1 MKIKKKLKVIIP
13 SAVLVVGIVLA
24 VIGLAMGAKGDYVK
38 SLELTDFEANV
49 PSSGVF
55 NLDINVSLADLI
67 LRRTIFQSNF
77 WIILLLIILLNS
89 DMRLKNGIRQHL
101 YPAFFISKGK

>member
-38 SLELTDFEANV
+38 SLN
-49 PSSGVF
+49 
-55 NLDINVSLADLI
+55 
-67 LRRTIFQSNF
+67 
-77 WIILLLIILLNS
+77 
-89 DMRLKNGIRQHL
+89 
-101 YPAFFISKGK
+101 